1 MRLEDQAIV
10 ITGGASG
17 LGRAVVARCVEEG
30 ARVAVLDRSPERL
43 DDLRKCFGSSLVA
56 TAGDVR
62 NLTDNLRVVSDCIS
76 AFGKLDCA
84 IGNAG
89 IWDYS
94 CDLAALDAARIDQAF
109 DEIFHINVKGY
120 LLLAKAA
127 LPALVA
133 SRGSM
138 IFTISNA
145 GFYTEGGGP
154 LYTASKHAAVGLVRQ
169 LAFELAPHVRVNGVA
184 PGGIDTDLRGPESL
198 GMADRSISTLNLPQ
212 RAKATVPVGELPKA
226 EDYAA
231 AYAFFASR
239 RDNVPATGSILNYDG
254 GFGIRGLRRTSA
266 GSDLPERL
274 GLAALNRTPSDND

>member
-1 MRLEDQAIV
+1 
-10 ITGGASG
+10 
-17 LGRAVVARCVEEG
+17 
-30 ARVAVLDRSPERL
+30 
-43 DDLRKCFGSSLVA
+43 
-56 TAGDVR
+56 VR
-62 NLTDNLRVVSDCIS
+62 NLGDNRRVVDDCVR

-94 CDLAALDAARIDQAF
+94 CDLVSLEDDRIDRAF

-184 PGGIDTDLRGPESL
+184 PGGIDTDLRGPEAL
-198 GMADRSISTLNLPQ
+198 GMSERSISALNLPQ

-231 AYAFFASR
+231 AYVFFASR

-266 GSDLPERL
+266 GGDLLERL
-274 GLAALNRTPSDND
+274 HLATAGKTTGDKG

>member
-1 MRLEDQAIV
+1 MRLANQAIV
-10 ITGGASG
+10 VTGGASG
-17 LGRAVVARCVEEG
+17 LGRAVVTRCIEEG
-30 ARVAVLDRSPERL
+30 ARVAVLDRSAERL
-43 DDLRKCFGSSLVA
+43 TDLERTFAGAVV
-56 TAGDVR
+56 TTPGDVR
-62 NLTDNLRVVSDCIS
+62 NLKDNLRVVDGCVR

-94 CDLAALDAARIDQAF
+94 TDLAALDAERIDQAF

-184 PGGIDTDLRGPESL
+184 PGGIDTDLRGPEAL
-198 GMADRSISTLNLPQ
+198 GMRERSISTLNLPQ
-212 RAKATVPVGELPKA
+212 RAKASVPVGELPEA
-226 EDYAA
+226 RDYAA
-231 AYAFFASR
+231 AYVFFASR
-239 RDNVPATGSILNYDG
+239 EDNVPATGSILNYDG

-266 GSDLPERL
+266 GADLPERL
-274 GLAALNRTPSDND
+274 GLATQKPATNR

>member
-1 MRLEDQAIV
+1 MRLENQAIV
-10 ITGGASG
+10 VTGGASG
-17 LGRAVVARCVEEG
+17 LGRAVVKRCLKEG
-30 ARVAVLDRSPERL
+30 ARVAVLDRSAERL
-43 DDLRKCFGSSLVA
+43 AELTKSFGSAVLA
-56 TAGDVR
+56 TPGDVR
-62 NLTDNLRVVSDCIS
+62 NLGDNRRVVEDCVR

-94 CDLAALDAARIDQAF
+94 TDLAALDADRIDRAF

-138 IFTISNA
+138 VFTISNA

-184 PGGIDTDLRGPESL
+184 PGGINTDLRGPESL
-198 GMADRSISTLNLPQ
+198 GMGGRSISTLNLPQ
-212 RAKATVPVGELPKA
+212 RAKAAVPIGELPTA
-226 EDYAA
+226 DDYAA
-231 AYAFFASR
+231 AYVFFASR
-239 RDNVPATGSILNYDG
+239 HDNVPATGSILNYDG
-254 GFGIRGLRRTSA
+254 GFGIRGLRRSSGGA
-266 GSDLPERL
+266 DLPERL
-274 GLAALNRTPSDND
+274 GLVRPGKTADGS

>member
-1 MRLEDQAIV
+1 MGALEGESALV
-10 ITGGASG
+10 TGGASG
-17 LGRAVVARCVEEG
+17 LGRAIVERFLEEG
-30 ARVAVLDRSPERL
+30 ARVTVLDRTPERL
-43 DDLRKCFGSSLVA
+43 AAMASDRLEIVG
-56 TAGDVR
+56 GDVR
-62 NLTDNLRVVSDCIS
+62 SLADNRNAVAAALGR
-76 AFGKLDCA
+76 FGKLDCA
-84 IGNAG
+84 VGNAG

-94 CDLAALDAARIDQAF
+94 VSLDALPPDSLDAAF

-184 PGGIDTDLRGPESL
+184 PGGIDTDLRGPEAL
-198 GMADRSISTLNLPQ
+198 GMRERSISTLNLPQ
-212 RAKATVPVGELPKA
+212 RAKASVPVGALPEA
-226 EDYAA
+226 HDYAA
-231 AYAFFASR
+231 AYVFFASR
-239 RDNVPATGSILNYDG
+239 ADNVPATGSILNYDG

-274 GLAALNRTPSDND
+274 GLATPKPGGG

>member
-1 MRLEDQAIV
+1 MRLKDQAIV
-10 ITGGASG
+10 VTGGASG
-17 LGRAVVARCVEEG
+17 LGRAVVARCIEEG
-30 ARVAVLDRSPERL
+30 ARVAVLDRSAERL
-43 DDLRKCFGSSLVA
+43 ADLEKTFGKAIVA

-62 NLTDNLRVVSDCIS
+62 RIGDNRRVVEACLN
-76 AFGKLDCA
+76 AFGRLDCA

-94 CDLAALDAARIDQAF
+94 TDLAALDPERIDEAF

-127 LPALVA
+127 LSALVA
-133 SRGSM
+133 SRGAL

-184 PGGIDTDLRGPESL
+184 PGGIDTDLRGPTSL
-198 GMADRSISTLNLPQ
+198 GMSDRSISTLNLPQ
-212 RAKATVPVGELPKA
+212 RAKASVPIGELPQA
-226 EDYAA
+226 SDYAA
-231 AYAFFASR
+231 AYVFFASR
-239 RDNVPATGSILNYDG
+239 ADNVPATGSVLNYDG
-254 GFGIRGLRRTSA
+254 GFGIRGLRRPSA
-266 GSDLPERL
+266 GADLPERL
-274 GLAALNRTPSDND
+274 GIAKNSDRD

>member
-1 MRLEDQAIV
+1 MRLKDQAIIV
-10 ITGGASG
+10 TGGASG
-17 LGRAVVARCVEEG
+17 LGRAVVGRCIEEG
-30 ARVAVLDRSPERL
+30 ARIAVLDRSAERL
-43 DDLRKCFGSSLVA
+43 ADLEKTFGKAVVT

-62 NLTDNLRVVSDCIS
+62 RIADNRRVVDDCLR
-76 AFGKLDCA
+76 AFGRLDCA

-94 CDLAALDAARIDQAF
+94 TDLAALDPERIDQAF

-127 LPALVA
+127 LSALVA
-133 SRGSM
+133 SRGAL

-184 PGGIDTDLRGPESL
+184 PGGIDTDLRGPASL
-198 GMADRSISTLNLPQ
+198 GMSDRSISTLNLPQ
-212 RAKATVPVGELPKA
+212 RAKASVPIGELPQA
-226 EDYAA
+226 SDYAA
-231 AYAFFASR
+231 AYVFFASR
-239 RDNVPATGSILNYDG
+239 QDNVPATGSVLNYDG
-254 GFGIRGLRRTSA
+254 GFGIRGLRRPSA
-266 GSDLPERL
+266 GADLPERL
-274 GLAALNRTPSDND
+274 GITKLPDGD

>member
-1 MRLEDQAIV
+1 MRLRDQAII

-17 LGRAVVARCVEEG
+17 LGRAVVGRCIEEG
-30 ARVAVLDRSPERL
+30 ARVAVLDRSAERL
-43 DDLRKCFGSSLVA
+43 ADLEKTFGKAVA
-56 TAGDVR
+56 VTAGDVR
-62 NLTDNLRVVSDCIS
+62 SLADNRRVTADCLR
-76 AFGKLDCA
+76 AFGRLDCA

-94 CDLAALDAARIDQAF
+94 TDLAALDPERIDQAF

-127 LPALVA
+127 LSALVT
-133 SRGSM
+133 SRGSL

-198 GMADRSISTLNLPQ
+198 GMSDRSISTLNLPQ
-212 RAKATVPVGELPKA
+212 RAKASVPIGELPDA
-226 EDYAA
+226 GDYAA
-231 AYAFFASR
+231 AYVFFASR
-239 RDNVPATGSILNYDG
+239 QDNLPATGSILNYDG
-254 GFGIRGLRRTSA
+254 GFGIRGLRRPSA
-266 GSDLPERL
+266 GADLPVRL
-274 GLAALNRTPSDND
+274 GITKASDTAE

>member
-1 MRLEDQAIV
+1 MRLADQAIV

-17 LGRAVVARCVEEG
+17 LGRAVVARCIDEG
-30 ARVAVLDRSPERL
+30 ARVAVLDRSAERL
-43 DDLRKCFGSSLVA
+43 ADLKKTFADRVVA
-56 TAGDVR
+56 THGDVR
-62 NLTDNLRVVSDCIS
+62 KLADNRRVVDDCVR

-89 IWDYS
+89 ISDYS
-94 CDLAALDAARIDQAF
+94 TDLAALDAERIDRAF
-109 DEIFHINVKGY
+109 DEVFHINVKGY

-127 LPALVA
+127 LSALVA

-184 PGGIDTDLRGPESL
+184 PGGIDTDLRGPEAL
-198 GMADRSISTLNLPQ
+198 GMQERSISTLNLPQ
-212 RAKATVPVGELPKA
+212 RARASVPLGALPEA
-226 EDYAA
+226 HDYAA
-231 AYAFFASR
+231 AYVFFASR
-239 RDNVPATGSILNYDG
+239 ADNVPATGSILNYDG

-266 GSDLPERL
+266 GAELPERL
-274 GLAALNRTPSDND
+274 GLVPAKPATDD

>member
-10 ITGGASG
+10 VTGGASG
-17 LGRAVVARCVEEG
+17 LGRAVVGRCIEEG
-30 ARVAVLDRSPERL
+30 ARVAVLDRSAERL
-43 DDLRKCFGSSLVA
+43 DDLSKSFGNSVVV
-56 TAGDVR
+56 TPGDVR
-62 NLTDNLRVVSDCIS
+62 NLRDNHRVVDDCVR

-94 CDLAALDAARIDQAF
+94 RDLASLEDDRIDQAF

-127 LPALVA
+127 LPALVV

-198 GMADRSISTLNLPQ
+198 GMGDRSISALNLPQ

-231 AYAFFASR
+231 AYVFFASR

-266 GSDLPERL
+266 GDDLPQRL
-274 GLAALNRTPSDND
+274 GLAIAGKTTGDKG